1 MRPHVRN
8 NMNWGRQFWGRL
20 MADRKKAVTTGC
32 LVIVM
37 LFLWIRVL
45 TKNTPE
51 VAKATA
57 ATETSG
63 APSPSNPDLNVS
75 FVALPKVAG
84 RDDVITRD
92 FFACDGWRR
101 FTAGGRKFADIE
113 EVNMLSQNG
122 SEEAIKKVAEKL
134 RLEAIVLS
142 NNPRAF
148 INNRVRSV
156 GDRMLVEDG
165 NEKCECEVVAIRENT
180 VVIKCREAEITL
192 KLVPVSMLRTDH

>member
-1 MRPHVRN
+1 
-8 NMNWGRQFWGRL
+8 MNSGRRFWSQL
-20 MADRKKAVTTGC
+20 VADRKKSVTTGC

-37 LFLWIRVL
+37 VFLWIRVL
-45 TKNTPE
+45 TRNTPE

-57 ATETSG
+57 TTEPAG
-63 APSPSNPDLNVS
+63 AANPSNPGPNVS
-75 FVALPKVAG
+75 FVTLPKVAG

-92 FFACDGWRR
+92 FFACDGWRH

-148 INNRVRSV
+148 INNKVLSV
-156 GDRMLVEDG
+156 GDRMLVDDG
-165 NEKCECEVVAIRENT
+165 NEKHECEVVGIQENT
-180 VVIKCREAEITL
+180 VVIKCREAKITL
-192 KLVPVSMLRTDH
+192 KLVPVSAVEK